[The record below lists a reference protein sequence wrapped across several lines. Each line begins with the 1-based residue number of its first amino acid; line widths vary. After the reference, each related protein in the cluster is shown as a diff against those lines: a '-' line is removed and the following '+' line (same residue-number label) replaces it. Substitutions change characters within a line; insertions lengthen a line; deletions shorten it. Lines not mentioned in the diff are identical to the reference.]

1 MSPPIDRRDF
11 VRLSSVAA
19 LAAPTLLGAC
29 GDEPEAPAPSL
40 CGTAEPDVGVL
51 WDVEPEAVRLDA
63 ELFPLPP
70 QSGAMRATTALI
82 WGYGEGVDALDF
94 WVWRTEG
101 AERYL
106 VHSGTAETADGYA
119 KVALDA
125 LAAGQWYQF
134 VWMRSGM
141 MSRCAVRWVDFARRS
156 SPAAGSAWWSLRRP
170 APTAG

>member
-1 MSPPIDRRDF
+1 
-11 VRLSSVAA
+11 
-19 LAAPTLLGAC
+19 
-29 GDEPEAPAPSL
+29 
-40 CGTAEPDVGVL
+40 
-51 WDVEPEAVRLDA
+51 
-63 ELFPLPP
+63 
-70 QSGAMRATTALI
+70 MRATTALI

-134 VWMRSGM
+134 VWMRSGDDEP
-141 MSRCAVRWVDFARRS
+141 VRSQVGRFRTAIEPGCGERLVVAATSCTNRRLAPYRRS
-156 SPAAGSAWWSLRRP
+156 R
-170 APTAG
+170 